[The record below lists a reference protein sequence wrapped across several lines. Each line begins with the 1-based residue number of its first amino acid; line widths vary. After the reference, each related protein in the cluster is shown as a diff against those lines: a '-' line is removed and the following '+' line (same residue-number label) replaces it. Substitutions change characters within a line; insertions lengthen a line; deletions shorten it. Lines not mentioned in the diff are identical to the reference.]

1 MSSKSKSKQRAEGK
15 QTIVGQFFHSFPN
28 GVLEWQGNIIAEPV
42 PSIFLVQLY
51 EWFMGEP
58 NGQFLVPLQQMV
70 DEKWKFYLTAEEWH
84 DDGVRLNKK
93 FWKRQEA
100 TCQQQ

>member
-1 MSSKSKSKQRAEGK
+1 MKSKSKQCAK
-15 QTIVGQFFHSFPN
+15 QTIVGQFFHSFSFPN
-28 GVLEWQGNIIAEPV
+28 GVLEWQGKVIAEQA

-84 DDGVRLNKK
+84 ADGVRLNKK
-93 FWKRQEA
+93 LWKRQEA
-100 TCQQQ
+100 ACQQQ